1 VTIGGLSGAAGAA
14 AKASTDP
21 VAGPGPAQL
30 PLRVEVQRLH
40 PDAPLPSYALDG
52 DAGADLCTMVD
63 VRLRPGERALLPTG
77 LAIALPVGYA
87 GFVQPRSGLAWR
99 VGLGLV
105 NAPGTIDSG
114 YRGEIKVIVVNHD
127 RDNAVELRRGDRIA
141 QLVIQRVEQARFD
154 VVELLPESARG
165 VAGHGSTG
173 GAGALRAGD
182 TGTHDTGT
190 HDTGTHDSG
199 THDSG
204 THDSG
209 THDSGTHDSW
219 VNGTGAHDTAT

>member
-14 AKASTDP
+14 AR
-21 VAGPGPAQL
+21 AGTESAPGPAAL
-30 PLRVEVQRLH
+30 LVRVQRLH
-40 PDAPLPSYALDG
+40 PDAPLPSYAVDG

-63 VRLRPGERALLPTG
+63 VRLRPGERAMLPTG
-77 LAIALPVGYA
+77 LAIALPAGYA

-99 VGLGLV
+99 AGLGLV

-141 QLVIQRVEQARFD
+141 QLVIQRVEQARFEL
-154 VVELLPESARG
+154 VELLPESARG

-173 GAGALRAGD
+173 GVAALRAGD
-182 TGTHDTGT
+182 TGSNGIQAN
-190 HDTGTHDSG
+190 GIQANDSAAG
-199 THDSG
+199 NSAAGDSAAG
-204 THDSG
+204 DSAADNRG
-209 THDSGTHDSW
+209 DDQ
-219 VNGTGAHDTAT
+219 